1 MEDVRNMTV
10 LPLPSQ
16 SHQAHLD
23 LRPQFRFRSQQCKH
37 FRINAR
43 TAIRL
48 NFKNVFVESEFFFGE
63 VIWGHAL
70 WKHVTDAELQRK
82 KAFFLS
88 SFLNEHLLGGLS
100 QCETC
105 IERTWLRDAV
115 FSSSLED
122 RLDTSEKKAW

>member
-1 MEDVRNMTV
+1 MLLVAVSAYTENPDKKR
-10 LPLPSQ
+10 
-16 SHQAHLD
+16 
-23 LRPQFRFRSQQCKH
+23 
-37 FRINAR
+37 
-43 TAIRL
+43 
-48 NFKNVFVESEFFFGE
+48 E
-63 VIWGHAL
+63 
-70 WKHVTDAELQRK
+70 

-88 SFLNEHLLGGLS
+88 SFLNELLLGGLS